1 MSEQVL
7 HQIPAEY
14 LFSSRA
20 KEKEGPR
27 ENTLMGLA
35 VTSVTTNLLHTSP
48 LFMNCLYHSSLL
60 FVLLQPWTHF
70 VCLEKGDQG
79 RAQLGY
85 CSESVLTFVFFSQQ
99 PWEVDVSI
107 PVLQIRKLRHRRTH
121 CHELDKATEPVR

>member
-1 MSEQVL
+1 ML

-35 VTSVTTNLLHTSP
+35 VTSVTTNLFHMSP
-48 LFMNCLYHSSLL
+48 LLMNCLYHSSLL

-70 VCLEKGDQG
+70 LCLEKGDQG

-85 CSESVLTFVFFSQQ
+85 CSGICADICLPLTAALGVGCQHPHFTDQEAEAQ
-99 PWEVDVSI
+99 TDALP
-107 PVLQIRKLRHRRTH
+107 
-121 CHELDKATEPVR
+121 

>member
-1 MSEQVL
+1 ML

-35 VTSVTTNLLHTSP
+35 VTSVTTNLFHAEPVTHELSISFFP
-48 LFMNCLYHSSLL
+48 V

-70 VCLEKGDQG
+70 VSLERVQG

-99 PWEVDVSI
+99 P
-107 PVLQIRKLRHRRTH
+107 LGG
-121 CHELDKATEPVR
+121 